1 MEEPKPGTPAWRDSK
16 DKSFFDLMADPTKWE
31 FRPSDEDE
39 KRVCDAYVAA
49 TQQLPVPDAD
59 FVKVLIAHQFDT
71 PGELNEQTR
80 QGEGRKV
87 SIKEVADFFTKRF
100 CDDMYPE
107 FKTTGQ
113 MFEVVHLWTIHKIK
127 FILRANAMPYKDYEV
142 EELHLHLLSPVSL
155 AVVADKMNQLSDAGY
170 SLGDH
175 AVDGDQVVY
184 FFRKERIVGGTENV
198 HSIEEARHK

>member
-1 MEEPKPGTPAWRDSK
+1 MDEPKPGTPAWRDHQ
-16 DKSFFDLMADPTKWE
+16 DRNFFNLMADPTKWE
-31 FRPSDEDE
+31 FKPSDEDV
-39 KRVCDAYVAA
+39 KRVRDAHAA
-49 TQQLPVPDAD
+49 AIQQLPVPDAD
-59 FVKVLIAHQFDT
+59 FIKVMMAHQFDM
-71 PGELNEQTR
+71 PGDLNEQSR

-127 FILRANAMPYKDYEV
+127 SILRTNALPYKDYEV
-142 EELHLHLLSPVSL
+142 EELHMHLMNPTSL
-155 AVVADKMNQLSDAGY
+155 AAVAEKMHQLVDAGY
-170 SLGDH
+170 FLGDH

-184 FFRKERIVGGTENV
+184 FFRKERIVGGTGNI
-198 HSIEEARHK
+198 HSIEEARLK